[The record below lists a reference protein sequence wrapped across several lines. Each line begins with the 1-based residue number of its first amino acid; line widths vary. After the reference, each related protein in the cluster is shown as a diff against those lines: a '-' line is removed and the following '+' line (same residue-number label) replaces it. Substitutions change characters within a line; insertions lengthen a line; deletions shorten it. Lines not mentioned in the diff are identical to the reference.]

1 MPLTASDVI
10 FRARRAAGL
19 TQSELGIRARVTQ
32 SVVSAYE
39 SGSREPGVEMMR
51 KLVRA
56 AGFELTFELTTA
68 QRSPLQLVVERH
80 GSELTGALGAL
91 GASNVRLFGSV
102 ARGEDGPGS
111 DVDLLVDVEESTG
124 LFALGRMRTA
134 AESILGV
141 AVDIVPANSLKAD
154 VSAKVLAEAVPL

>member
-1 MPLTASDVI
+1 LTASDVI
-10 FRARRAAGL
+10 SQARRAAGL
-19 TQSELGIRARVTQ
+19 TQSELGVRARVTQ

-56 AGFELTFELTTA
+56 AGFDLTFELTATGL
-68 QRSPLQLVVERH
+68 SPLQRVIEAH
-80 GSELTGALGAL
+80 GPELAVALGAL
-91 GASNVRLFGSV
+91 GASNIRLFGSV
-102 ARGEDGPGS
+102 ARGDENPGS

-154 VSAKVLAEAVPL
+154 ASAKILAEAVPL